1 MIADFWQDLRYGAR
15 MLLRNTIFTVVAA
28 LTLALGIGVNTTIFT
43 LFYSVALRPLP
54 VKDPEGVVNVY
65 QTFTGENSRRVSG
78 NRYLLS
84 YPEYVNYRDQTRVF
98 SGLAAYAGTE
108 FTLTSWKPFSA
119 VTQTF
124 CRTKYWAGSK
134 VGSSSMLLTKPT
146 TVPSGVM
153 VGANEVYVTLVAIG
167 VTLVAVMS
175 RS

>member
-1 MIADFWQDLRYGAR
+1 MQTLWQDLRYGAR

-98 SGLAAYAGTE
+98 EKSIDGTRRVTAVVRGEDVIFLPQRDTRNQPAAQPKWCAA
-108 FTLTSWKPFSA
+108 S
-119 VTQTF
+119 
-124 CRTKYWAGSK
+124 
-134 VGSSSMLLTKPT
+134 T
-146 TVPSGVM
+146 TC
-153 VGANEVYVTLVAIG
+153 A
-167 VTLVAVMS
+167 
-175 RS
+175 